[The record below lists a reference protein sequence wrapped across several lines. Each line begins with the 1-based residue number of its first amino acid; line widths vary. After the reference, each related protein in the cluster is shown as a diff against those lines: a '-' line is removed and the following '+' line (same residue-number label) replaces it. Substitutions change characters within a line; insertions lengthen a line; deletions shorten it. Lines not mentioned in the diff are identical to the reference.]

1 MDPDAEY
8 TKVPQWK
15 TVFTLFVLFITTVIS
30 MNLPIEVSLK
40 FVYLTNPV
48 NKVINSMQ
56 MLYNNNENLFKEKQF
71 QIILHTSHTADILIV
86 DG

>member
-1 MDPDAEY
+1 MNNVLTFNRVDPDAEY

-40 FVYLTNPV
+40 FVYLTHPV
-48 NKVINSMQ
+48 
-56 MLYNNNENLFKEKQF
+56 KQSYQF
-71 QIILHTSHTADILIV
+71 YAHFIQ
-86 DG
+86 